1 MILLKYNHQS
11 DLQNTVIAI
20 QGLQY
25 NVFKFYHNLKFLQ
38 EFFT

>member
-25 NVFKFYHNLKFLQ
+25 NVFKFYHIPKFLQ